1 MISLIKEKTGCEVTV
16 GQNGLVWIKGTP
28 GGEFLA
34 ERAIKMIEQKSHFT
48 GLTEKMEQFLQENK
62 V

>member
-1 MISLIKEKTGCEVTV
+1 MISMIKEKTGCEVTV

-28 GGEFLA
+28 EGESLA
-34 ERAIKMIEQKSHFT
+34 EHAIKMIEQKSHFS
-48 GLTEKMEQFLQENK
+48 GLTEKMEKFLQENK